1 MKDSLDSYNSTK
13 DSVFSTQTH
22 LRDSHIETSEGGHV
36 GASRGGRR
44 GAGQRWGRSPVLAE
58 SAAVAIAEKGQGATL
73 TGQTGG
79 PEAAVQPE

>member
-22 LRDSHIETSEGGHV
+22 LRDSHIATSEVGHI

-44 GAGQRWGRSPVLAE
+44 GEGRRWGRSPVLTG
-58 SAAVAIAEKGQGATL
+58 SAAVAIAEKGRL
-73 TGQTGG
+73 EETGQTGG
-79 PEAAVQPE
+79 AEAAVQPE